1 MPSLLTYLTTPTL
14 EGHEDIKRDTRLR
27 TFMHVFFGCPKNA
40 DSEDTSPDPEAAPK
54 LSKFVHKLNACA
66 SHLEQVS
73 SQTQFP
79 SKGRILS
86 SIALGSAF

>member
-1 MPSLLTYLTTPTL
+1 MTQSGLVPSLLTYLTTSTL

-73 SQTQFP
+73 SQTQFCC
-79 SKGRILS
+79 LDF
-86 SIALGSAF
+86 A